1 MWMNEHTQLGVCK
14 EMWRCV
20 AYVETLLSK
29 AFCNEVYPA
38 CSGASPT
45 IQLFPQSPK
54 HGGRIPHNSLLI
66 QSFGRWV
73 PVTLFVFVDVEVRL
87 LEDQVVDDASYARSC
102 AWREDIIHRFVAL
115 ELSCD
120 ESSSDSVLSVVRPP
134 QRVVTR
140 FFPGATGLSTVS
152 YTPESASRSSSCSL
166 AFIVSSASAP
176 SNKRVQQHLRDRRST
191 LRGPQFQLS

>member
-1 MWMNEHTQLGVCK
+1 MNTPSSEFAKNCGAASH
-14 EMWRCV
+14 M
-20 AYVETLLSK
+20 SK
-29 AFCNEVYPA
+29 LCFFKHSALIYPV

-66 QSFGRWV
+66 QPFGRWV

-87 LEDQVVDDASYARSC
+87 LEDQVVDDASCARSC
-102 AWREDIIHRFVAL
+102 ALCEDIIHGFVAL

-134 QRVVTR
+134 
-140 FFPGATGLSTVS
+140 SVS
-152 YTPESASRSSSCSL
+152 
-166 AFIVSSASAP
+166 
-176 SNKRVQQHLRDRRST
+176 
-191 LRGPQFQLS
+191 